1 MKIFFDGVN
10 WLAEHTG
17 PSSFAKRLAIQLG
30 NMGHQ
35 IADPDDYDVALV
47 FIEPTDKLN
56 KAKPYVQRLDGFW
69 FSPQQVSSGMNDG
82 IRRCYES
89 ATDVVWQSEFDMKMS
104 LKHFGVRSGHVV
116 RNGVELRKAAVR
128 SEQLIEMRAQYDKIF
143 VSSAHWHPQKRLR
156 DNVEVFRRMRDTQC
170 KNSCLIV
177 LGNNPD
183 YQVADK
189 GIFYAGSIRQ
199 DLCAEVYASAD
210 WMIHTAYLDHCPNT
224 VVEAISQGC
233 PVLCSSDGGTS
244 ELANLAAGNGIVIES
259 RSPYDFS
266 LVDYEDPPRI
276 SLEDVPMLP
285 QFRAQP
291 WTVDIVETAKAYAG
305 VLESALNASR

>member
-1 MKIFFDGVN
+1 MKILFDGVN
-10 WLAEHTG
+10 WSAEHTG

-69 FSPQQVSSGMNDG
+69 FSPQQMSSGMNDG

-89 ATDVVWQSEFDMKMS
+89 ASDVVWQSEFDMKMS

-156 DNVEVFRRMRDTQC
+156 DNVEVFRRFRDTQC

-210 WMIHTAYLDHCPNT
+210 WMIHTAYLDHAPNV
-224 VVEAISQGC
+224 VVEAIAQGC
-233 PVLCSSDGGTS
+233 PVLCASNGGTC
-244 ELANLAAGNGIVIES
+244 EQVKLAEGNGIVIQEDHEFD
-259 RSPYDFS
+259 YS
-266 LVDYEDPPRI
+266 LVDYENPPRI
-276 SLEDVPMLP
+276 SLSSIPYLP
-285 QFRAQP
+285 DMRAQP
-291 WTVDIVETAKAYAG
+291 YSVDIVPVAREYERIFRTCLK
-305 VLESALNASR
+305 R